1 MQKRIK
7 ICTNLYKC
15 VFFASSSQFLTFC
28 LFNITV
34 SLNNSSVDLQF
45 ASSFFSLFTRNN
57 QSLKDE
63 ISELSRG
70 NKITEALAR
79 EELGLV
85 KNNEQFFR
93 VIDKDTSS
101 KRKEK

>member
-1 MQKRIK
+1 MKRFLIIAFLLALISYLGYETVFGK
-7 ICTNLYKC
+7 NGYIQSAKTEKNLEIVQARKNK
-15 VFFASSSQFLTFC
+15 LEKE
-28 LFNITV
+28 
-34 SLNNSSVDLQF
+34 
-45 ASSFFSLFTRNN
+45 N

>member
-1 MQKRIK
+1 MTRYLVIAVLLVLISYLGYDTIFGKNGYLQSTRTEK
-7 ICTNLYKC
+7 NLEIVK
-15 VFFASSSQFLTFC
+15 ARKSKLEKE
-28 LFNITV
+28 
-34 SLNNSSVDLQF
+34 
-45 ASSFFSLFTRNN
+45 N

-70 NKITEALAR
+70 NQVTEALAR
-79 EELGLV
+79 EDLGLV
-85 KNNEQFFR
+85 KRNEQFFR

>member
-1 MQKRIK
+1 MKRFLVIAFLLALISYLGYETVFGK
-7 ICTNLYKC
+7 NGYIQSAKTEKNLEIVQARKNK
-15 VFFASSSQFLTFC
+15 LEKE
-28 LFNITV
+28 
-34 SLNNSSVDLQF
+34 
-45 ASSFFSLFTRNN
+45 N